1 MPIAKLKREK
11 RKDPLW
17 GIILYNYGVCPHDL
31 STILRHLGLATIVHA
46 YDYVVLGCVPANM
59 VWGVVRIWNGDF
71 TDLLLDAPLG
81 LNALSFVIVTFI
93 TRFLIRERRIL
104 TFGNLWTIATL
115 VIIAHLVFMWVTQ
128 TMGAFIFRLL
138 DIGNH

>member
-1 MPIAKLKREK
+1 M
-11 RKDPLW
+11 
-17 GIILYNYGVCPHDL
+17 GNYSLYNRGVCPHDL
-31 STILRHLGLATIVHA
+31 SIILRHLGLATIVHA
-46 YDYVVLGCVPANM
+46 YDHVVLGCVPANM
-59 VWGVVRIWNGDF
+59 VWVWFAFGMGIF

-115 VIIAHLVFMWVTQ
+115 VIIAHLAFMWVTQ

>member
-17 GIILYNYGVCPHDL
+17 GIILYNCGVCPHDL

-59 VWGVVRIWNGDF
+59 VWGVVRIWYGDF
-71 TDLLLDAPLG
+71 YR
-81 LNALSFVIVTFI
+81 S
-93 TRFLIRERRIL
+93 
-104 TFGNLWTIATL
+104 IA
-115 VIIAHLVFMWVTQ
+115 
-128 TMGAFIFRLL
+128 
-138 DIGNH
+138 

>member
-1 MPIAKLKREK
+1 M
-11 RKDPLW
+11 
-17 GIILYNYGVCPHDL
+17 GNYSLYNRGVCPHDL

-46 YDYVVLGCVPANM
+46 YDHVVLGCLPANM
-59 VWGVVRIWNGDF
+59 VWVWFAFGMGIF

-115 VIIAHLVFMWVTQ
+115 VIIAHLAFMWVTQ